1 MLLIACTNV
10 AGLLLAR
17 GVTRQRTLAICAALG
32 ARRGRL
38 VRYLLTE
45 SVVLGL
51 GGGAIGLAA
60 AAFVVRVVP
69 ALVPGNIARLHEVGV
84 DGAVMAFTFGLSV
97 VVGLAF
103 GAVPAFQWS
112 RLQLVRVLN
121 EGSAQ
126 SAGGFRLLRTNRARA
141 VLATA
146 QVALAVVLLVGAG
159 LFLRSFVRLITIDR
173 GYDPANV
180 IAARTQRAPTC
191 ASEWKR

>member
-1 MLLIACTNV
+1 MLALSVATALVLLIACTNV

-17 GVTRQRTLAICAALG
+17 GVTRQRTLAIYAALG

-60 AAFVVRVVP
+60 AALVVRVVP
-69 ALVPGNIARLHEVGV
+69 ALVPGDIARLHDVGV

-103 GAVPAFQWS
+103 GAVPAFQSS
-112 RLQLVRVLN
+112 RLQLVRVL
-121 EGSAQ
+121 ERGERTVSGRLPPAPHQ
-126 SAGGFRLLRTNRARA
+126 PGAGGAGDGAGRARA
-141 VLATA
+141 RPAGGDRAASAELR
-146 QVALAVVLLVGAG
+146 GAAHC
-159 LFLRSFVRLITIDR
+159 RSRL
-173 GYDPANV
+173 
-180 IAARTQRAPTC
+180 
-191 ASEWKR
+191 